1 MEQLEFPKKGPVIE
15 DVKRRQYLEQSLS
28 KTEQFQAICSKV
40 KTPAITVSAI
50 TATAGG
56 LLLAAGAAS
65 LMVWSNPAAGLG
77 LGIPGL
83 IAAALAYP
91 IYRGMI
97 KSRKRK
103 FAGQMMALDNRRID
117 RGEVRT

>member
-1 MEQLEFPKKGPVIE
+1 MEQLESAKKESISK
-15 DVKRRQYLEQSLS
+15 DVKRRQYTEQSLS
-28 KTEQFQAICSKV
+28 KTEQFQAICTNV
-40 KTPAITVSAI
+40 TAPAITVSAL
-50 TATAGG
+50 TAAAGV

-65 LMVWSNPAAGLG
+65 LMVWRNPVAGLG

-83 IAAALAYP
+83 IAAAMAYP